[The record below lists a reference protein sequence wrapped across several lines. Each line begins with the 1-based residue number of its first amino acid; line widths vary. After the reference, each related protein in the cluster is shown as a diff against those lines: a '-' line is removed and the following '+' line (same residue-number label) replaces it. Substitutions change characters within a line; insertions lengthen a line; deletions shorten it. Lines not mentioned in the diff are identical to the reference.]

1 MFRTY
6 LVLIFIFMF
15 VCIGYLHADVLYL
28 KNGRKIEGIVK
39 SDAGITIELEVCS
52 GSVKFD
58 KREIEKIE
66 KSSLKEADVLRQKC
80 EKQKIETQNKIL
92 SRRAEE
98 ELKPKR
104 VTFVNDSRG
113 ITINV
118 TLNKKID
125 AALMLDTG
133 SSLVVLRKD
142 IAKKLGINL
151 EGVKPDGKLTM
162 ADGKQINA
170 KQIVLD
176 SIKVE
181 NVEAQ
186 GVEAAIILDEISDAG
201 LQDGLL
207 GMSFLKKFNFK
218 VDQRNK
224 KLILEKL

>member
-1 MFRTY
+1 
-6 LVLIFIFMF
+6 
-15 VCIGYLHADVLYL
+15 
-28 KNGRKIEGIVK
+28 
-39 SDAGITIELEVCS
+39 
-52 GSVKFD
+52 
-58 KREIEKIE
+58 
-66 KSSLKEADVLRQKC
+66 
-80 EKQKIETQNKIL
+80 
-92 SRRAEE
+92 
-98 ELKPKR
+98 
-104 VTFVNDSRG
+104 
-113 ITINV
+113 
-118 TLNKKID
+118 
-125 AALMLDTG
+125 
-133 SSLVVLRKD
+133 
-142 IAKKLGINL
+142 
-151 EGVKPDGKLTM
+151 M